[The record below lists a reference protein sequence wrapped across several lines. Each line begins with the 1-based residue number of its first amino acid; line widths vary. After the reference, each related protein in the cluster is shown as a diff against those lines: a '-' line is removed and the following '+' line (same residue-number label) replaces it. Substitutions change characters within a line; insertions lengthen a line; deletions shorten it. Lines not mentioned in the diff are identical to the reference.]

1 MAFMPVYIE
10 KSGDLVGCYHS
21 GTDGQTNKERQSYSA
36 NGPWTAEMSNCF
48 KTISNEICLADD
60 NANNS
65 DSSDIRIDHGDKL
78 YLNTIKGPC
87 TEITS
92 VLKTRQ
98 AQDEGFSGHLCPCG
112 TYPWNESEA
121 Q

>member
-1 MAFMPVYIE
+1 
-10 KSGDLVGCYHS
+10 
-21 GTDGQTNKERQSYSA
+21 
-36 NGPWTAEMSNCF
+36 MSNCF
-48 KTISNEICLADD
+48 KTISNKICLADD

-87 TEITS
+87 TEINS
-92 VLKTRQ
+92 VLKTQ
-98 AQDEGFSGHLCPCG
+98 PAQDEGFSGHLCPCG
-112 TYPWNESEA
+112 TYPGNESEA